1 MPTIFLAHLTC
12 RLDHR
17 AKEEADFIN
26 STKHDILKYVGG
38 KVSLEMQCPKLLWL
52 KKNLPISCW
61 KHAKYFF
68 DLPDFLTWKCTG
80 EDTRSLCSVACK
92 WNYDAVKQ
100 EWPEDYFNAIGLKD
114 LAKDKFKN
122 IGQTIVSSGQPIGTG
137 LTNRAAND
145 LGLLPNIPVSAALID
160 AHAGAL
166 ALLGC
171 NDELDL
177 EIESKLALICGTSSC
192 HMSINEKFL
201 EVKGVWGPY
210 RDAIMPSYY
219 LHEAGQSATGL
230 LLDELVK
237 SHPAYGVAIRNSG
250 ANRHLYEHLSDV
262 LKTMKEEQDMKSISE
277 LTKDFHIWP
286 DFHGNRSPLADH
298 TLRGMLSGLTLT
310 YDERNLAILY
320 LAVLQGLAYGTKHI
334 MEKMEQ
340 SGRRKF
346 EGLFMCGG
354 LSKNEIFVQ
363 VHADICNIPVIIP
376 NEAESVL
383 LGAAILGAS
392 AAKVFP
398 DLDSAVRAMAGQ
410 GRIISPN
417 PELRTFHERKYK
429 VFLKMLDDQLAYRE
443 IMNGN

>member
-1 MPTIFLAHLTC
+1 M
-12 RLDHR
+12 
-17 AKEEADFIN
+17 
-26 STKHDILKYVGG
+26 
-38 KVSLEMQCPKLLWL
+38 EMQCPKLLWL

-61 KHAKYFF
+61 KHANYFF

-80 EDTRSLCSVACK
+80 DDSRSLCSVVCK
-92 WNYDAVKQ
+92 WNYDADKR
-100 EWPEDYFNAIGLKD
+100 EWPEDYFRLIGLED
-114 LAKDKFKN
+114 LANDSFSK
-122 IGQTIVSSGQPIGTG
+122 IGRSVVNSGQPIGTG
-137 LTNRAAND
+137 LSMRAAND
-145 LGLLPNIPVSAALID
+145 LGLLPNIPVAASLID

-177 EIESKLALICGTSSC
+177 EIDSKLALICGTSSC
-192 HMSINEKFL
+192 HMSISEKYG
-201 EVKGVWGPY
+201 EVRGIWGPY
-210 RDAIMPSYY
+210 KDAIVPQYY

-237 SHPAYGVAIRNSG
+237 SHPAYGIAIRNSG
-250 ANRHLYEHLSDV
+250 PNRHLYEHLSDV
-262 LKTMKEEQDMKSISE
+262 LKAMQEEQDLPTVHE

-320 LAVLQGLAYGTKHI
+320 LAVLQSLAYGTRHI
-334 MEKMEQ
+334 LEKMEQ
-340 SGRRKF
+340 SGRKRF
-346 EGLFMCGG
+346 EGIFMCGG

-363 VHADICNIPVIIP
+363 AHSDICNIPVFIP
-376 NEAESVL
+376 DEPESVL

-398 DLDSAVRAMAGQ
+398 DLDSAVRVMAGKAHM
-410 GRIISPN
+410 ITPCE
-417 PELRTFHERKYK
+417 ELKAFHERKYK

-443 IMNGN
+443 IMKGN